1 MDKIST
7 VAQTFHFGRDCYIF
21 VVPMVM
27 MLFDY
32 ITGIMKAWHLNTI
45 SSAKLRDG
53 LNHKAGE
60 CIIILIAVFLQ
71 KTIGTPKEITIF
83 VSVYIIIMEIISII
97 ENLDEIGVKIPSWV
111 KNKLLAI
118 VEDNDDGKE
127 QE

>member
-21 VVPMVM
+21 IVPMVM

-32 ITGIMKAWHLNTI
+32 ITGVMKAWHANAI
-45 SSAKLRDG
+45 SSSKLRDG

-71 KTIGTPKEITIF
+71 KTLGTPKEITIF
-83 VSVYIIIMEIISII
+83 VSIYIIIMEIISII
-97 ENLDEIGVKIPSWV
+97 ENLDEVGVKIPSWV
-111 KNKLLAI
+111 KTKLLAI
-118 VEDNDDGKE
+118 VEDNEDGKE
-127 QE
+127 

>member
-21 VVPMVM
+21 IVPMVM

-32 ITGIMKAWHLNTI
+32 ITGVMKAWHMNAI
-45 SSAKLRDG
+45 SSSKLRDG

-71 KTIGTPKEITIF
+71 KTLGTPKEITIF
-83 VSVYIIIMEIISII
+83 VSIYIIIMEIISII

-111 KNKLLAI
+111 KTKLLAI
-118 VEDNDDGKE
+118 VEDNGDGKE
-127 QE
+127 

>member
-7 VAQTFHFGRDCYIF
+7 VANTFHFGRDCYIF

-32 ITGIMKAWHLNTI
+32 ITGIMKAWHLHTI
-45 SSAKLRDG
+45 SSSKLRDG

-71 KTIGTPKEITIF
+71 KTLGIPKEITIF

-118 VEDNDDGKE
+118 VEDNENAEEKS
-127 QE
+127 

>member
-71 KTIGTPKEITIF
+71 KTICTPKEITIF

>member
-21 VVPMVM
+21 IVPVVM

-32 ITGIMKAWHLNTI
+32 ITGIMKAWHTNSI
-45 SSAKLRDG
+45 SSTKLRDG

-60 CIIILIAVFLQ
+60 IIIILIAVFLQ
-71 KTIGTPKEITIF
+71 KTLGTPKEITIF
-83 VSVYIIIMEIISII
+83 VSIYIIITEIVSII

-111 KNKLLAI
+111 KTKLLAI
-118 VEDNDDGKE
+118 VEDNGDGKE
-127 QE
+127 

>member
-21 VVPMVM
+21 IVPMVM

-32 ITGIMKAWHLNTI
+32 ITGVMKAWQMNAI
-45 SSAKLRDG
+45 SSSKLRDG

-71 KTIGTPKEITIF
+71 KTLGTPKEITIF
-83 VSVYIIIMEIISII
+83 VSIYIIIMEIISII
-97 ENLDEIGVKIPSWV
+97 ENLDEVGVKIPSWV
-111 KNKLLAI
+111 KTKLLAI
-118 VEDNDDGKE
+118 VEDNENGKE
-127 QE
+127 

>member
-1 MDKIST
+1 MDKIAT

-21 VVPMVM
+21 IVPVVM

-32 ITGIMKAWHLNTI
+32 ITGVMKAWHTNSI
-45 SSAKLRDG
+45 SSSKLRDG

-71 KTIGTPKEITIF
+71 KTLEIPKEITIF
-83 VSVYIIIMEIISII
+83 VSIYIIITEIISII

-111 KNKLLAI
+111 KTKLLAI
-118 VEDNDDGKE
+118 VEDNGDGKE
-127 QE
+127 